1 MCHAILQSL
10 QEGRSSSSFYLICKP
25 TASALENAVNKVTL
39 VYLAMLDKIGYL
51 FTREILF
58 CTFRRY
64 RLCCNHFGM
73 MFEFL
78 CFWFSIENVKTVPYL
93 WWKSHKSE
101 KILCWL
107 TSCWMKVGFSS
118 HTNITKP
125 NLLPLMYYLGTFNVN
140 ERLQWET
147 LREGHE
153 EKVKGAWWLKPVC
166 LSLVGMK
173 IDLVYANEC
182 CRDLSVDI

>member
-1 MCHAILQSL
+1 MKIPHVW
-10 QEGRSSSSFYLICKP
+10 
-25 TASALENAVNKVTL
+25 ENSVQVDQL
-39 VYLAMLDKIGYL
+39 L
-51 FTREILF
+51 
-58 CTFRRY
+58 TFIQK
-64 RLCCNHFGM
+64 G
-73 MFEFL
+73 
-78 CFWFSIENVKTVPYL
+78 
-93 WWKSHKSE
+93 
-101 KILCWL
+101 
-107 TSCWMKVGFSS
+107 GFSS
-118 HTNITKP
+118 HTNIRKP

-140 ERLQWET
+140 ERLRWET